1 MSDNNACTMLAQQL
15 IKSGISAIEAHA
27 LAKMAHEVDAFKA
40 DADASACPAACAS
53 ACPAACAS
61 ACPAASASACPTTNA
76 CAGACAECDA
86 KSYCPFAANDDFIPV
101 PFYHGCGFDDDEDD
115 DEDEECEVADDVY

>member
-1 MSDNNACTMLAQQL
+1 MCDNNACTMLAQQL

-40 DADASACPAACAS
+40 DADASACPAAS
-53 ACPAACAS
+53 AS

-115 DEDEECEVADDVY
+115 DEDEEGEVADDVY